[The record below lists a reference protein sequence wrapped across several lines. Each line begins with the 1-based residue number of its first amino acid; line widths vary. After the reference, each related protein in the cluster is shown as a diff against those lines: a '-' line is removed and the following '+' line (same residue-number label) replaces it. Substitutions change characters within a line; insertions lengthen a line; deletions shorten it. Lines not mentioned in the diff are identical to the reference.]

1 MIFISLNHYQPSISL
16 KRKQWRTRKKVRH
29 CRMVLSAARLQQ
41 DKAAQLQPNMAS
53 TTAALLQRHPH
64 HLSVGVSICQSVR
77 FLLLT
82 WRVPA
87 LCMIDLGEIFAVNYQ
102 PFPAVATWPGAQ
114 ILTQPATL
122 QHCMQLCRQPGRLE
136 FCSGELPA
144 VLSVLAPLQVS

>member
-1 MIFISLNHYQPSISL
+1 
-16 KRKQWRTRKKVRH
+16 
-29 CRMVLSAARLQQ
+29 MVLSAARLQQ

-136 FCSGELPA
+136 YSAVGSCLQFC
-144 VLSVLAPLQVS
+144 LSWRRCRSPNCSRAWLVFCRIL